1 MPNITIIS
9 ATQSF
14 FMVPPKDKHAE
25 KNPPNRLTPDGILLK
40 PGRKAL
46 ITPERHRTSVQ
57 TRDFKR

>member
-1 MPNITIIS
+1 
-9 ATQSF
+9 
-14 FMVPPKDKHAE
+14 MVPPKDKHAE
-25 KNPPNRLTPDGILLK
+25 KNPPNTLTSDGILLK